1 MENDLLLANLVNYC
15 SVFDVAG
22 IRFREV
28 AERDWEPKHECSD
41 VREHKSEQEMSGV
54 LAGERDT
61 YRPREEGGGKEE
73 RGKEG
78 EKENM
83 EKQASAGEGNGR
95 LGIWLRRSLLHT
107 LVTSCIPS

>member
-1 MENDLLLANLVNYC
+1 M
-15 SVFDVAG
+15 
-22 IRFREV
+22 
-28 AERDWEPKHECSD
+28 
-41 VREHKSEQEMSGV
+41 REHKSEQEMSGV